1 MEVSSHAL
9 HQRRTA
15 GVSFRV
21 GVFTNLTGDH
31 LDYHRTMDDYL
42 LAKQL
47 LFEGLDGRA
56 VAVLNQDDPT
66 GRRLASATRAKV
78 LWYGL
83 SGASDFHARIERI
96 DAAGTRFVL
105 VGGGREAAVHTALI
119 GRHNVYNCLAA
130 AAAGAALGIEL
141 PTIARS
147 LETVAVVPGR
157 LQRVPVPADYQVF
170 VDYAHTDDALDKTLS
185 AIRPLAAG
193 RVIVV
198 FGCGGDRDRTKRPR
212 MAAVAAKLADR
223 VVVTSDNPR
232 SEAPQAIIAEILTGL
247 DEAGRRKTAVQADR
261 RAAIEQAIGEARAGD
276 IVLLAGKGHETY
288 QIIGDRRIHFDD
300 AEVAA
305 EVMQRRPSTGSGR
318 PEFAEGR
325 EGPS

>member
-1 MEVSSHAL
+1 
-9 HQRRTA
+9 
-15 GVSFRV
+15 
-21 GVFTNLTGDH
+21 
-31 LDYHRTMDDYL
+31 
-42 LAKQL
+42 
-47 LFEGLDGRA
+47 
-56 VAVLNQDDPT
+56 
-66 GRRLASATRAKV
+66 
-78 LWYGL
+78 
-83 SGASDFHARIERI
+83 
-96 DAAGTRFVL
+96 
-105 VGGGREAAVHTALI
+105 
-119 GRHNVYNCLAA
+119 
-130 AAAGAALGIEL
+130 
-141 PTIARS
+141 
-147 LETVAVVPGR
+147 
-157 LQRVPVPADYQVF
+157 
-170 VDYAHTDDALDKTLS
+170 
-185 AIRPLAAG
+185 
-193 RVIVV
+193 
-198 FGCGGDRDRTKRPR
+198 